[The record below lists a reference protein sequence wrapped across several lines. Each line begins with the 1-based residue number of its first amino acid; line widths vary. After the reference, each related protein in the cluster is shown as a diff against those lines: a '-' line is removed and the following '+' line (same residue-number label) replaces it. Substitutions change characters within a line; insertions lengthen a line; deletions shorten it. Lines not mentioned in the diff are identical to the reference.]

1 MSSFK
6 YDIIERN
13 NLIIYMQLKVKNE
26 WNYI

>member
-13 NLIIYMQLKVKNE
+13 NLIIYMQLNVKNE